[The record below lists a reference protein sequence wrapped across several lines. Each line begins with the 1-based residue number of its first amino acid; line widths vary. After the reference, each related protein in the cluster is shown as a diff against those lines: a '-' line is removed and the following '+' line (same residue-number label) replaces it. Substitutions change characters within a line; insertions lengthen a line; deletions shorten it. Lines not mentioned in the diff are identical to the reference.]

1 MSDPAAHDRGLDP
14 ARDRASGRALDPAAA
29 PEPDHKRAGM
39 LIHAFVAVAAFALIG
54 MLTDTWQMVFLAVP
68 LFAVIMMLLGSLH
81 SDGSWERVSTIAIV
95 GYCAGLGV
103 LVLWSILTA
112 SGDARLW
119 RLPRPNRTP
128 CASGPPDP
136 RGDRRLTSPYPQS
149 GDLSTGCGRP
159 RAVLALWCSI

>member
-39 LIHAFVAVAAFALIG
+39 LIHAFVTVAAFALIG

-81 SDGSWERVSTIAIV
+81 SDGSWEKVSTIAIV

-112 SGDARLW
+112 SGDAMLWGMPMSMGVIFYFIWPYTAVGAGLLYALVFDRTIDEKRLAA
-119 RLPRPNRTP
+119 P
-128 CASGPPDP
+128 A
-136 RGDRRLTSPYPQS
+136 
-149 GDLSTGCGRP
+149 
-159 RAVLALWCSI
+159 